1 MNGSLSAKI
10 IFKNGETCE
19 TSERNE
25 FVAGETT
32 LLSKGSLGDC
42 SMRSFE
48 TENTISSILFKHRG
62 ADNWCFGGVEVKF
75 DDRVRYG
82 CPPGDEFELINF
94 FRLTCMQ
101 LYGLTHFIVE
111 NIQGRLFSRKTSIT
125 IAIIKLYL
133 HAKHH
138 TCVIIYTVF
147 ELNTR

>member
-1 MNGSLSAKI
+1 MKQLKISTSNRDSDCGMNGGLSAKI

-19 TSERNE
+19 TSELKNAHNE

-42 SMRSFE
+42 SMQSFE

-82 CPPGDEFELINF
+82 CPPGDEFELVNDESKACSP
-94 FRLTCMQ
+94 TQ
-101 LYGLTHFIVE
+101 LYAG
-111 NIQGRLFSRKTSIT
+111 KDP
-125 IAIIKLYL
+125 
-133 HAKHH
+133 
-138 TCVIIYTVF
+138 
-147 ELNTR
+147 ELNAYNSYYCISIKPLII